1 MIQQKRDLQK
11 EQAQRRLWSY
21 DLDSHGSTKWADIA
35 HLTAR
40 GYGPAGRH
48 TLGYLP
54 EKDARHGAA
63 RVSYGG
69 DRHELI
75 VAPTRGGKGV
85 SGAIPRLLEHPGS
98 AIVLDI
104 KDGEL
109 ALITARYRRDVLA
122 PALFARRSIF
132 PEHLLADIAP
142 QRHAAPQHIELRP
155 LCECQAQGERRRIL
169 GPLILS

>member
-1 MIQQKRDLQK
+1 MMQRDVKK
-11 EQAQRRLWSY
+11 EQAQRRLWSF
-21 DLDSHGSTKWADIA
+21 DPDSHGSARWADPA

-40 GYGPAGRH
+40 GYGSAGRH

-54 EKDARHGAA
+54 AKDARQGAVP
-63 RVSYGG
+63 VSYGG

-109 ALITARYRRDVLA
+109 ALITARYRRDVLGQNCD
-122 PALFARRSIF
+122 PDRS
-132 PEHLLADIAP
+132 L
-142 QRHAAPQHIELRP
+142 
-155 LCECQAQGERRRIL
+155 
-169 GPLILS
+169 